1 MRRNYFFSLPYIS
14 CVMAHISF
22 TASNEFHK
30 FSDGFSVVDWKLHIH
45 SHVAITHRV
54 RIIHHDAAKLRSSF
68 RIFGS
73 NGSSAS
79 REDTECRLSRAPV
92 YLRTIWTFSQSAL
105 KLVFA
110 EGFLVYFFSFMS
122 IYRSSIVLVAPV
134 EVKAN
139 KLVLIVKFATKYI
152 RKLRE
157 IIRLWHIQ
165 YHRVAIVHHHQW
177 SGQCIMI
184 PEKFNGRK
192 IQFNSAPRVY
202 GDWRLIGSHAV
213 LLIRASLMIY
223 LYQFSA

>member
-73 NGSSAS
+73 NGSNAS

-92 YLRTIWTFSQSAL
+92 FVWTIWTFSPKRVKISVCGR
-105 KLVFA
+105 VFSLL
-110 EGFLVYFFSFMS
+110 FLVYVNLPLLDCSCRPSGSEGQQIRTHGEVCHQIYTEIAWNYPALAHS
-122 IYRSSIVLVAPV
+122 ISPSGHRSPSPV
-134 EVKAN
+134 EWAVYYD
-139 KLVLIVKFATKYI
+139 T
-152 RKLRE
+152 RE
-157 IIRLWHIQ
+157 IQWQENPIQ
-165 YHRVAIVHHHQW
+165 
-177 SGQCIMI
+177 
-184 PEKFNGRK
+184 
-192 IQFNSAPRVY
+192 
-202 GDWRLIGSHAV
+202 
-213 LLIRASLMIY
+213 
-223 LYQFSA
+223 